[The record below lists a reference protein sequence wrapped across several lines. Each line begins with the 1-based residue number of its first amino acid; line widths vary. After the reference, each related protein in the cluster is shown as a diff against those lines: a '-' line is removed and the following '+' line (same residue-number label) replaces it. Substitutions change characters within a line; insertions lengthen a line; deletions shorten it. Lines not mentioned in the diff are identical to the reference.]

1 MAQRSDSR
9 HRHSNS
15 VALKLAFRVCDV
27 RWSGITLPQKETQK
41 SSEIEERKLSCSR
54 RSACPPG
61 YRVCAVLYE
70 YHSPRKGYRRVPSWG
85 IFPFFFFF
93 LIRCNH
99 TLVVQRKVSGRVLDA
114 LCLAS
119 RHNAQKS
126 ISFIDLRGLSVGLH
140 DGSFRR
146 AHDRRHHLL
155 EPRNWALHG
164 LRQDLR
170 HEVGDLL
177 DEIWRVH
184 RRLSSRSP

>member
-1 MAQRSDSR
+1 MFKTFG
-9 HRHSNS
+9 
-15 VALKLAFRVCDV
+15 V
-27 RWSGITLPQKETQK
+27 
-41 SSEIEERKLSCSR
+41 
-54 RSACPPG
+54 PPG
-61 YRVCAVLYE
+61 YCVCAVLYE
-70 YHSPRKGYRRVPSWG
+70 YHSPRKDYRQIPSWG
-85 IFPFFFFF
+85 NLFRFFFY

-99 TLVVQRKVSGRVLDA
+99 TLVEQRNVSGRVLDA

-119 RHNAQKS
+119 RHNAQQGMS
-126 ISFIDLRGLSVGLH
+126 LIDLRGLSVGLH

-146 AHDRRHHLL
+146 AHDRRHHLV
-155 EPRNWALHG
+155 EHKNWALHD